1 MKSVTEKL
9 FGINVCTD
17 DVLKKHMPSKWYKN
31 YLKTKEDGLPLSKTI
46 ASHVAHAMKT
56 WAIKNGATH
65 YSHWFA
71 PLTGKTAEKQVAFI
85 EPTKKGKVVEE
96 FSAKSLIKGE
106 TDASSF
112 PNGGE
117 RLTFEARGYTV
128 WDYTSPAFIK
138 DDKSGNKTL
147 FIPTAFCSFVGTALD
162 EKTPL
167 LRALESLNKE
177 STRILHALG
186 YTNVKRV
193 ICNIGGEQEYF
204 LIKSKHFNN
213 RLDLKIANRTL
224 LGSAPIKNQEI
235 SSHYFGIIEDE
246 ISAFMN
252 EVNIE
257 LWKLGIMAKLQH
269 NEVAPCQHEL
279 VPIFAP
285 ANISAD
291 QNQLIM
297 ETISK
302 TAKRHGMEALFHEKP
317 FNYINGSGKHINW
330 SISTDTGINLLDS
343 NIADKNLFLIFFS
356 SMIKAI
362 DKYYK
367 VIRCSTAHHGNDF
380 RLGGD
385 EAPPTLI
392 SVFVGEN
399 IEHMFKGKIETSN
412 KKSVLDVGVKSM
424 LKPDKDFCDRN
435 RTSPFAY
442 TTNKFE
448 FRMVG
453 SSQNLSWPCT
463 CICTIM
469 AKVLNEAANK
479 LEAASDKTLEVKKL
493 IKENY
498 ENHKRII
505 FDGNGYDKSWK
516 IEAEKRGLIE
526 YANTTDCFDIYS
538 SEDVIDLF
546 ESTKVLNKSE
556 LLLRKATIKKAY
568 AEAVKIEALT
578 LCQMVY
584 ENVIPSINKY
594 ILELANSVK
603 NYAGGKHDSR
613 NKLLEILTTAINELS
628 VLSDK
633 LNNLINKIDTTNITD
648 KTLKTLTDVNTLI
661 NNIRTNY
668 DKIEHFIPNN
678 LKPFP
683 TYNDMLFN

>member
-1 MKSVTEKL
+1 MKSIINKTFAK
-9 FGINVCTD
+9 NVCTD
-17 DVLKKHMPSKWYKN
+17 EVLKKYMPKKWFKK
-31 YLKTKEDGLPLSKTI
+31 YLNTKLNGLPLSKEI
-46 ASHVAHAMKT
+46 AKHIATTLKT

-85 EPTKKGKVVEE
+85 EPTKSGKVVEE

-138 DDKSGNKTL
+138 EDKSGNKTL
-147 FIPTAFCSFVGTALD
+147 FIPTAFCSFIGTALD

-167 LRALESLNKE
+167 LRSLESLNKE
-177 STRILHALG
+177 AVKVLHLLG

-204 LIKSKHFNN
+204 LIKRKFFDS
-213 RLDLKIANRTL
+213 RPDLKIANRTL
-224 LGSAPIKNQEI
+224 LGAKPIKSQEI

-252 EVNIE
+252 EVNHE

-291 QNQLIM
+291 QNQLII
-297 ETISK
+297 ETINK
-302 TAKRHGMEALFHEKP
+302 VAKRHGYAALFHEKP

-343 NIADKNLFLIFFS
+343 TIADSNLFLIFFS

-362 DKYYK
+362 DKYYN

-385 EAPPTLI
+385 EAPPALI
-392 SVFVGEN
+392 SVFIGED
-399 IEHMFKGKIETSN
+399 IECMFKGETNIKNRSI
-412 KKSVLDVGVKSM
+412 LDVGVKSII
-424 LKPDKDFCDRN
+424 KPDKDFCDRN

-442 TTNKFE
+442 TSNKFE

-463 CICTIM
+463 CICTVM
-469 AKVLNEAANK
+469 AKVLSEVASELEKSNNK
-479 LEAASDKTLEVKKL
+479 TESVKNI
-493 IKENY
+493 IKSNY

-505 FDGNGYDKSWK
+505 FDGNGYDSSWK
-516 IEAEKRGLIE
+516 KEATKRGLIE
-526 YANTTDCFDIYS
+526 YATTIDCFNIYDS
-538 SEDVIDLF
+538 DEIIDLF
-546 ESTKVLNKSE
+546 ESTSVLNKSE
-556 LLLRKATIKKAY
+556 LLLRKSTTKKAY
-568 AEAVKIEALT
+568 VEAVKIEALT
-578 LCQMVY
+578 LNEMIY
-584 ENVIPSINKY
+584 GNVIPAINKW
-594 ILELANSVK
+594 LSELNSTVNLTANKTDVR
-603 NYAGGKHDSR
+603 A
-613 NKLLEILTTAINELS
+613 KLIKDLTTAINKLDGYCNELT
-628 VLSDK
+628 
-633 LNNLINKIDTTNITD
+633 IR
-648 KTLKTLTDVNTLI
+648 I
-661 NNIRTNY
+661 NNINSNKITNETI
-668 DKIEHFIPNN
+668 DKIKSINIIMASIRKCYDCVEHLIPNN

-683 TYNDMLFN
+683 TYNDILFN

>member
-1 MKSVTEKL
+1 MKSIINKT
-9 FGINVCTD
+9 FGKNVCSD
-17 DVLKKHMPSKWYKN
+17 DVLKRFMPKKWFKKYIS
-31 YLKTKEDGLPLSKTI
+31 TKLNGLPLNKEI
-46 ASHVAHAMKT
+46 AAHIATALKT

-85 EPTKKGKVVEE
+85 EPTKAGKVVEE

-138 DDKSGNKTL
+138 EDKSGNKTL
-147 FIPTAFCSFVGTALD
+147 FIPTAFCSFIGTALD

-167 LRALESLNKE
+167 LRSLESLNKE
-177 STRILHALG
+177 AVRVLHSLG
-186 YTNVKRV
+186 YTNVKNV
-193 ICNIGGEQEYF
+193 VCNIGGEQEYF
-204 LIKSKHFNN
+204 LIKSKHFNL
-213 RLDLKIANRTL
+213 RPDLKIANRTL
-224 LGSAPIKNQEI
+224 LGAKPIKSQEI

-252 EVNIE
+252 EVNHE

-297 ETISK
+297 ETINK
-302 TAKRHGMEALFHEKP
+302 VAKRHEFEALFHEKP

-343 NIADKNLFLIFFS
+343 SIADTNLFLIFFS
-356 SMIKAI
+356 AMIKAI
-362 DKYYK
+362 DKYYNI
-367 VIRCSTAHHGNDF
+367 IRCSTAHHGNDF

-385 EAPPTLI
+385 EAPPALI
-392 SVFVGEN
+392 SVFIGED
-399 IEHMFKGKIETSN
+399 IEKMFSGEEN
-412 KKSVLDVGVKSM
+412 KKHKSILDVGVKSI

-442 TTNKFE
+442 TSNKFE

-463 CICTIM
+463 CICTVM
-469 AKVLNEAANK
+469 AKVLGEIA
-479 LEAASDKTLEVKKL
+479 DTLEGSNNKHECAKEI
-493 IKENY
+493 IKTNY

-505 FDGNGYDKSWK
+505 FDGNGYDPSWK
-516 IEAEKRGLIE
+516 KEAKKRGLIE
-526 YANTTDCFDIYS
+526 YASTLDCFNIYDNI
-538 SEDVIDLF
+538 DVINLF
-546 ESTKVLNKSE
+546 ESTNVLNKSE
-556 LLLRKATIKKAY
+556 LLLRKSTIKKAY
-568 AEAVKIEALT
+568 VESVKIEALT
-578 LCQMVY
+578 LTEMIY
-584 ENVIPSINKY
+584 GNVIPSLNKC
-594 ILELANSVK
+594 IAELNLTANLATTKTDV
-603 NYAGGKHDSR
+603 R
-613 NKLLEILTTAINELS
+613 TKLINELTTTINK
-628 VLSDK
+628 LDGYSDELK
-633 LNNLINKIDTTNITD
+633 LLLNSINTINITTETIEKIKTINLIM
-648 KTLKTLTDVNTLI
+648 NT
-661 NNIRTNY
+661 IRKCY
-668 DKIEHFIPNN
+668 DSVEHLIPNH

-683 TYNDMLFN
+683 TYNDMLFS